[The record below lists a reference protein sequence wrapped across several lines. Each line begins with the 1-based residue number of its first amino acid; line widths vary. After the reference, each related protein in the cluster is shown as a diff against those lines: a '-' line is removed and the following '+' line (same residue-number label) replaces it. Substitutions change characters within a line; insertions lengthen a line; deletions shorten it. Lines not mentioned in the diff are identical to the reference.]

1 MVQKLID
8 GIHRFRAQDF
18 GAYETLFA
26 DLARNGQNP
35 LALFLACSD
44 ARVMPSLLTMADPG
58 ELFQVRNVGNIV
70 PAPDLPAGVG
80 ATGAAI
86 EFAVEILGVADIV
99 ICGHSH
105 CGAMNALLRGSP
117 PGRDLPYLERWLS
130 HAASVHAHVE
140 RHYGHLT
147 DPVARSTAAA
157 QENVLQGVEHLRRY
171 PGVARRLEAGDL
183 RVHGWFLEIDTAQ
196 LFAYDPGVKQFLP
209 LATDGLPSA

>member
-1 MVQKLID
+1 VVQKLID

-18 GAYETLFA
+18 GAYETLFQ
-26 DLARNGQNP
+26 DLARDGQDP
-35 LALFLACSD
+35 IALFLACSD
-44 ARVMPSLLTMADPG
+44 ARVMPTLLTMADPG

-86 EFAVEILGVADIV
+86 EFAVEVLGVADIV

-105 CGAMNALLRGSP
+105 CGAMKILLEGP
-117 PGRDLPYLERWLS
+117 PAGCDLPHLERWLS
-130 HAASVHAHVE
+130 HAAPVREHVE
-140 RHYGHLT
+140 RYYAHLT
-147 DPVARSTAAA
+147 DPRARSNAAA
-157 QENVLQGVEHLRRY
+157 EENVLQGVEHLRRY

-196 LFAYDPGVKQFLP
+196 LFAYSPDVKQFLP
-209 LATDGLPSA
+209 LAGDRAR